1 MCYSAQI
8 EADYRKFS
16 REYGAVLSFPRFV
29 ELFWTRRREGGWNR
43 IPKAVRAAFA
53 QPVTEQERELAGLVA
68 AGDRELAN
76 VFEAELFQQR
86 ARLADAERAL
96 ATRTTKKAEND
107 RRIATDKIA
116 RAQRNLS
123 DLRRTDPVA
132 DDARIFP
139 GHYAPVMVM
148 KDGQRVIVP
157 MRYQCR
163 LPGWTEEMEKRKPG
177 TYNARR
183 DSLDGAWRQLFGYRH
198 GILVINA
205 FFENVARH
213 RVEHR
218 ELRPGEQAENV
229 VLEFRP
235 RPPRDMLVAC
245 LWSFSKGKDGEAD
258 LFSFAAITDEPP
270 PEVAAAGHDRCI
282 VPIRREN
289 IDAWLEPDPDNLAAL
304 HAILADRERGDF
316 AHRLAA

>member
-16 REYGAVLSFPRFV
+16 REYGAVLSFQRFV
-29 ELFWTRRREGGWNR
+29 ELFWTRRRAGEWHR

-53 QPVTEQERELAGLVA
+53 QPRDERERELAELVA
-68 AGDRELAN
+68 AGDRELAGLL
-76 VFEAELFQQR
+76 EAELFRQR
-86 ARLADAERAL
+86 TRLASAERAL
-96 ATRTTKKAEND
+96 AARTTKKAEND
-107 RRIATDKIA
+107 RRIAGDKIE
-116 RAQRNLS
+116 RGQRNLA
-123 DLRRTDPVA
+123 DLRRTEPMA

-163 LPGWTEEMEKRKPG
+163 LPGWTEQMERRKPG

-183 DSLDGAWRQLFGYRH
+183 DALEGAWRQLFGYRH
-198 GILVINA
+198 GILVVNA
-205 FFENVARH
+205 FFENVPRH

-218 ELRPGEQAENV
+218 ELRPDEPPENV

-235 RPPRDMLVAC
+235 RPQREMLVAC
-245 LWSFSKGKDGEAD
+245 LWSFSKGGDGDAD

-289 IDAWLEPDPDNLAAL
+289 IEAWLNPAADDLAAS
-304 HAILADRERGDF
+304 HAILADREP
-316 AHRLAA
+316 AVLEHRLAA